1 MLAAVLDSVPT
12 SYAIQVQLAD
22 GAVVQHGHGLTP
34 PEPEGR
40 PVDVRRVTG
49 LLPLRR

>member
-12 SYAIQVQLAD
+12 SYVIQAQLAD
-22 GAVVQHGHGLTP
+22 GVVVQHSHALAP
-34 PEPEGR
+34 PVPEER
-40 PVDVRRVTG
+40 PADVPRVSR